1 LGVRP
6 ALERGLVNRVVPAH
20 GLDAAVDEFVA
31 AISRSRPLTVGIGKE
46 AFDEQAELDEP
57 RAYDLTESVMAMSSR
72 AADVQEGI
80 CAFLDKRPPGW
91 ASSCP
96 RRPSRGRLGRRRSRA
111 GGSVGHAASS
121 GRSRSVF
128 GRFAEASSRFV
139 STGGFFGISVLLVLL
154 WLPTIFV
161 LPSVDTWQLVL
172 NTIVSVLAFLLVALL
187 QNSEHGTWRETLG
200 RGLDVV

>member
-1 LGVRP
+1 VGLQLPSP
-6 ALERGLVNRVVPAH
+6 AKP
-20 GLDAAVDEFVA
+20 
-31 AISRSRPLTVGIGKE
+31 RS
-46 AFDEQAELDEP
+46 
-57 RAYDLTESVMAMSSR
+57 
-72 AADVQEGI
+72 
-80 CAFLDKRPPGW
+80 PG
-91 ASSCP
+91 P
-96 RRPSRGRLGRRRSRA
+96 TPIPGRRQRGTCSVVRSLTKRL
-111 GGSVGHAASS
+111 
-121 GRSRSVF
+121 

-172 NTIVSVLAFLLVALL
+172 NTIVSVLAFLLVGLL